1 MHIDP
6 EQNRKRFLLES
17 GQLIRDANRKIIH
30 ERIPKLTKDSILSF
44 AITVAQSRARYL
56 EAAFGLS
63 AVDQNEPVNEHN
75 FNELRLYRELYEET
89 RSAYEAIQN
98 AIEHGYVDI
107 DE

>member
-30 ERIPKLTKDSILSF
+30 EHIPKLTKDSILAF
-44 AITVAQSRARYL
+44 AITVARLRAKYL
-56 EAAFGLS
+56 ETAFRLS
-63 AVDQNEPVNEHN
+63 ELDQNEPVNEHN
-75 FNELRLYRELYEET
+75 FNELRQYRELYEESC
-89 RSAYEAIQN
+89 SAYEVIQN
-98 AIEHGYVDI
+98 SIEHGYVDI

>member
-17 GQLIRDANRKIIH
+17 EQLARDANRKIIH
-30 ERIPKLTKDSILSF
+30 ERIPKLTKNSILAF
-44 AITVAQSRARYL
+44 AVTVARLRARYL
-56 EAAFGLS
+56 EAAFRLS
-63 AVDQNEPVNEHN
+63 AFDLNEPVKEDD
-75 FNELRLYRELYEET
+75 FNELQRYRELYEES
-89 RSAYEAIQN
+89 RSAYEAIQS

>member
-30 ERIPKLTKDSILSF
+30 ERIPKLTKDSILEF
-44 AITVAQSRARYL
+44 AITVAQLRARYF
-56 EAAFGLS
+56 ESAFKLS
-63 AVDQNEPVNEHN
+63 SLDQNEPNL
-75 FNELRLYRELYEET
+75 NELGHYRELYEES
-89 RSAYEAIQN
+89 RSAYEAIQS